1 VSENVEDYRSS
12 AQETKTGRD
21 AWMMM
26 PPKQDDLAARM
37 DPSKQRA
44 RGFNAGKAGRP
55 PASGAGGDNAL
66 WTETPEQKRKRLANE
81 VLGISTPTSS
91 TAGIQTKKKK
101 DEETARRLKEQ
112 IVSHRASFRFDTFPL
127 ADYCT
132 EFTTREVTVRGASEV
147 QASGA

>member
-1 VSENVEDYRSS
+1 
-12 AQETKTGRD
+12 
-21 AWMMM
+21 MMM

-55 PASGAGGDNAL
+55 IASGGGGENEL

-91 TAGIQTKKKK
+91 TAAVQTKKKK

-112 IVSHRASFRFDTFPL
+112 IVSRYHFH
-127 ADYCT
+127 DYLMNTDGYT
-132 EFTTREVTVRGASEV
+132 E
-147 QASGA
+147 